1 MLRELLMSETVITIK
16 RKDNHVSVFVDNMW
30 VFTVSREQ
38 SRYRLVRITEKSRVV
53 SRYKLK
59 EFLGQFFYRLLFQ

>member
-1 MLRELLMSETVITIK
+1 MSETVITIK